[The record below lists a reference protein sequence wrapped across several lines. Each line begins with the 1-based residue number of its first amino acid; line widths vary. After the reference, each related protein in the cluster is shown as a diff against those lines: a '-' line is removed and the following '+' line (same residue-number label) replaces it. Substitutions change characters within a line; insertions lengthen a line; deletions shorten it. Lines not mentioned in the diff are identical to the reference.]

1 MKRRLSLKIE
11 SAFPSMQKFQISY
24 DRGLQESY
32 THFCVLSIVN
42 GDSFLLPS
50 EGINEIF
57 KKLCEEGE
65 VGGLIFQ
72 NISGRDQLLTLIKKW
87 YALLSSI
94 WF

>member
-32 THFCVLSIVN
+32 TNFCVLSIVN

-50 EGINEIF
+50 KNCVKKGKWVDWFF
-57 KKLCEEGE
+57 KTSVGE
-65 VGGLIFQ
+65 T
-72 NISGRDQLLTLIKKW
+72 N
-87 YALLSSI
+87 Y
-94 WF
+94 

>member
-32 THFCVLSIVN
+32 TNFCVLSIVN

-50 EGINEIF
+50 
-57 KKLCEEGE
+57 
-65 VGGLIFQ
+65 
-72 NISGRDQLLTLIKKW
+72 
-87 YALLSSI
+87 
-94 WF
+94 